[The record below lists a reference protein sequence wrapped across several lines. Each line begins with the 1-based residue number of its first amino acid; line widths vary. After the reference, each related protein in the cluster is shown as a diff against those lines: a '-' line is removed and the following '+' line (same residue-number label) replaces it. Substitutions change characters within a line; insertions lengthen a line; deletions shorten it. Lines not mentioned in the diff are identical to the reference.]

1 MPAWAWPLIG
11 GLAGSAAVLAFAVPA
26 KISQLKTRGQEM
38 QRALEAHGGPS
49 AAQVQAM
56 QDRLRVFATT
66 QAAARARAE
75 ADRFLLAGYGLDQR
89 RMQRIDE
96 LTRML
101 NTLMGR

>member
-1 MPAWAWPLIG
+1 M
-11 GLAGSAAVLAFAVPA
+11 LAFAVPA

-38 QRALEAHGGPS
+38 QRALEARGGPS